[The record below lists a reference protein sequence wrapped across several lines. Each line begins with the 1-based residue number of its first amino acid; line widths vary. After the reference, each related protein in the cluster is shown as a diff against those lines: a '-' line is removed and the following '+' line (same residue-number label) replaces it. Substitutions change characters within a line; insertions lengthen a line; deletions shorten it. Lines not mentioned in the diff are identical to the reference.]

1 MLASNIC
8 YIGICINNRNT
19 IIVIIFSENSLVVH
33 PTSLSFNSIG
43 SSLREL
49 PIFHVLKSQGLG
61 GTGFWGE
68 FGFSHTILCS
78 TCLAPVS
85 SSPVL
90 CNCLMAISCLL
101 CFLSKVILNRVNPR
115 TSFHR
120 MCLVVGREISHS
132 KPEIGQHP
140 HNCLYHGEIMK
151 GSRLYI
157 KLLLQTEL
165 GKS

>member
-1 MLASNIC
+1 MKIHWLSIQHHCLSIASEVPWENYPFSMCWSHKVWVALAS
-8 YIGICINNRNT
+8 G
-19 IIVIIFSENSLVVH
+19 ESLDFH
-33 PTSLSFNSIG
+33 TP
-43 SSLREL
+43 SS
-49 PIFHVLKSQGLG
+49 VLLV
-61 GTGFWGE
+61 
-68 FGFSHTILCS
+68 C
-78 TCLAPVS
+78 PMS